1 MNRSCDK
8 PILTRMSPT
17 PLPPDIL
24 AAASLFRISGTPEIA
39 TTLGNGLINDTYL
52 VTTSDNRQYVLQR
65 INSSV
70 FKDPEALQNNLKLIS
85 DHIRKSLERE
95 QTEDIERRI
104 ITTVDTT
111 GGKRFANVNGEIWR
125 MTHYISG
132 SHTVENVT
140 PEMARLTGMAFARFH
155 KYLSTD
161 DAPELSETIPDF
173 HNLDYR
179 ISQLRNAVAT
189 DSADKLQWV
198 ADIVEYLLSRSEEM
212 LLAERLHEQG
222 KLPKR
227 IAHCD
232 TKVNN
237 ILFDQDGSILCVID
251 LDTTMPGFLF
261 SDFGDFVRTA
271 CNTGK
276 EDDEDLSAISVDMN
290 IYAAFKE
297 GYLTE
302 ADFLT
307 ETERELL
314 PYGAKR
320 LTYMQ
325 SVRFLTD
332 YINGDIY
339 YKTTYPEHNLIRTR
353 AQIKLLHEIDTHFND
368 M

>member
-1 MNRSCDK
+1 MPATSLTSD
-8 PILTRMSPT
+8 ILTV
-17 PLPPDIL
+17 
-24 AAASLFRISGTPEIA
+24 ASQFRINGIPTAA

-52 VTTSDNRQYVLQR
+52 VTSSTNRQYVLQR

-70 FKDPEALQNNLKLIS
+70 FKDPETLQNNLKLIS
-85 DHIRKSLERE
+85 NHIRKALERE
-95 QTEDIERRI
+95 QTEDIERRV
-104 ITTVDTT
+104 ITPVDTIA
-111 GGKRFANVNGEIWR
+111 GNGFANINGEIWR
-125 MTHYISG
+125 MTKYISG
-132 SHTVENVT
+132 SHTIENIT
-140 PEMARLTGMAFARFH
+140 PEMARLTGTAFARFH

-161 DAPELSETIPDF
+161 DAPELSETIPGF

-179 ISQLRNAVAT
+179 ISQLRDASAT
-189 DSADKLQWV
+189 NRADRLQRV
-198 ADIVEYLLSRSEEM
+198 ADIVEYLMSRSEEM
-212 LLAERLHEQG
+212 LLAERLHAQG

-251 LDTTMPGFLF
+251 LDTTMPGFVL

-276 EDDEDLSAISVDMN
+276 EDDKDLSTVSIDMD
-290 IYAAFKE
+290 IYRAFKE
-297 GYLTE
+297 GYLAE

-339 YKTTYPEHNLIRTR
+339 YKTAYPEHNLIRTR
-353 AQIKLLHEIDTHFND
+353 AQIKLLHEIDSHFND